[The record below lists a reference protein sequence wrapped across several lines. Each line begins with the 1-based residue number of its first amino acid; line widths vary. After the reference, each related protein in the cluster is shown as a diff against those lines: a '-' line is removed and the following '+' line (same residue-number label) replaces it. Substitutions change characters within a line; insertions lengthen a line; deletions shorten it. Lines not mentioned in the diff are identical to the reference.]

1 MTTVFVSGSRSI
13 HFLPTD
19 ALAALDRILAQGFL
33 ILVGDCAG
41 SDVATQRYLKSKAYR
56 AVTVC
61 HIGARPRHNLGFNS
75 MQVEGTRQ
83 TDKDSYMGR
92 TANYGL
98 AIWDGTSPGTARNIQ
113 RVKTKVVIA
122 TDSKT
127 CVSCSKTG
135 EIGSTGLP
143 VTFHAVSNPKIA
155 VCFECYRSG
164 KLADE
169 LKIRGFAFSNPN
181 AN

>member
-19 ALAALDRILAQGFL
+19 ALAALDRIMAQGFL

-41 SDVATQRYLKSKAYR
+41 SDEATQRYLKAKAYR

-92 TANYGL
+92 TSNYGL
-98 AIWDGTSPGTARNIQ
+98 AIWDGTSPGTARNIA
-113 RVKTKVVIA
+113 RVNTKIVLA
-122 TDSKT
+122 PDSGA
-127 CVSCSKTG
+127 CVSCTQTQ
-135 EIGSTGLP
+135 EIGSTRLP
-143 VTFHAVSNPKIA
+143 ISFHEPSNPKIP
-155 VCFECYRSG
+155 VCFRCYESG
-164 KLADE
+164 KLATQLE
-169 LKIRGFAFSNPN
+169 LRGFQLAKANSN
-181 AN
+181 